1 MNTTDS
7 RAKRCPKLST
17 IFSIVLLIL
26 GMLIALVVVG
36 YRYIGLAMMFF
47 GSVVLIYKWLFRSR
61 GRYPKLAR
69 WLSGILSAFLLIGTG
84 YFIFLEI
91 LINHD
96 ARTDTSVTADY
107 IVVLGAGVN
116 GTYPSLSLQFRLVT
130 ALDYLNEHPETMA
143 VLSGGQGPGE
153 EITEAQCM
161 HNWLVEH
168 GISPTRLLLEER
180 STSTWENL
188 VFSKNLIDSRN
199 DRNEPV
205 IGVLS
210 SEYHLHRA
218 KLMAVQ
224 AGFQNPIGIAAK
236 TSTTLRISYSIREAF
251 GLTYYYVFGY

>member
-1 MNTTDS
+1 MNTTAS
-7 RAKRCPKLST
+7 RSKRYSIST
-17 IFSIVLLIL
+17 IFAAILLLLGIL
-26 GMLIALVVVG
+26 VALLVVG
-36 YRYIGLAMMFF
+36 YRYIGFAMVFF
-47 GSVVLIYKWLFRSR
+47 GSVILIYKWLFRR
-61 GRYPKLAR
+61 RDKYPKTVR
-69 WLSGILSAFLLIGTG
+69 WLSGILSVFLLIGTG

-91 LINHD
+91 LINRD

-116 GTYPSLSLQFRLVT
+116 GTYPSLSLQFRLVA
-130 ALDYLNEHPETMA
+130 ALDYLNAHPETIA

-153 EITEAQCM
+153 DITEAQCM

-168 GISPTRLLLEER
+168 GISSARLLLEES

-188 VFSKNLIDSRN
+188 VFSKNLIDAQKDIN
-199 DRNEPV
+199 DPA

-224 AGFQNPIGIAAK
+224 AGFQDPIGIAAK
-236 TSTTLRISYSIREAF
+236 TSPTLRISYSIREAF